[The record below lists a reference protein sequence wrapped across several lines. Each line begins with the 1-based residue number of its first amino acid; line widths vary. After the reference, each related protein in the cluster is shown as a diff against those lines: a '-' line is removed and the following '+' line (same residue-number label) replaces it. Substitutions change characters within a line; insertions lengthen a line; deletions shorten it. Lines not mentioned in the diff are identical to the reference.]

1 MPLSRRRASPSRCGL
16 VLTGANAA
24 TSCGQD
30 IEADSLPTEGL
41 LSPGTCLD
49 MIFVIEAFP
58 HLVNLQLFVAL
69 TWLIMAA
76 ITRFAPEKLCA
87 SRGDAASN

>member
-58 HLVNLQLFVAL
+58 HLVNLQLFCGVDVADNGCDYAVCAREAL
-69 TWLIMAA
+69 C
-76 ITRFAPEKLCA
+76 FARRRC
-87 SRGDAASN
+87 